1 MMGYTIIVPNLK
13 WMVDYT
19 VLVLLS
25 EMSGFCEDGLYTE
38 ELCGNDRE
46 ALSLFTA
53 NLLMQYIMFLV

>member
-1 MMGYTIIVPNLK
+1 
-13 WMVDYT
+13 MVDYT